1 MNCRS
6 LTSYA
11 SWCSTSTYLQFLFAS
26 ITHRKSFLFHLC
38 HATHFSLLDGVR
50 HEPLLGAIRAQD
62 VLVVRDEALADHGD
76 LAGGAG
82 EAVVVPVP
90 ALERDEAGAA
100 DAWIEG
106 KACTE

>member
-1 MNCRS
+1 M
-6 LTSYA
+6 LLGVA
-11 SWCSTSTYLQFLFAS
+11 PLPTYSFFLLQLRIESPF
-26 ITHRKSFLFHLC
+26 SFFC
-38 HATHFSLLDGVR
+38 VTRRISLLDGVR

-100 DAWIEG
+100 DACVGGEEQTCRKEW
-106 KACTE
+106 

>member
-1 MNCRS
+1 M
-6 LTSYA
+6 L
-11 SWCSTSTYLQFLFAS
+11 LL
-26 ITHRKSFLFHLC
+26 HR
-38 HATHFSLLDGVR
+38 VR
-50 HEPLLGAIRAQD
+50 HEPLLGALRTED
-62 VLVVRDEALADHGD
+62 VLVVRDEALAHHGH
-76 LAGGAG
+76 LAGGAH